1 MNKIY
6 SLLLLVFAISVHGQK
21 INEIIF
27 FQKSGKAII
36 NLKIEDTF
44 VSIDT
49 DGKLLNLSQSGDQSN
64 TMEIPPNTRSFSVN
78 ADTDFDYPN
87 RTLISSSFNQKI
99 TYYNDFYDY
108 QSGKLEKVND
118 LKFSYYNGFHHYQ
131 KGKIESIG
139 DLSFSYYSDFYSY
152 LSGKIS
158 TKDGIEFEY
167 FNDFYKNKT
176 GKLKS
181 IKGNSKHIKIT
192 VIND

>member
-87 RTLISSSFNQKI
+87 STHISSFSNQKI
-99 TYYNDFYDY
+99 TYYDDFHDY
-108 QSGKLEKVND
+108 QSGKLEKVEGI
-118 LKFSYYNGFHHYQ
+118 KFSYYSDFYDYQ

-158 TKDGIEFEY
+158 TIDGIEFEY

>member
-6 SLLLLVFAISVHGQK
+6 SLFLLVFTISIQAQK
-21 INEIIF
+21 INEIII

-87 RTLISSSFNQKI
+87 RMLTSSSFNQKI
-99 TYYNDFYDY
+99 TYYDDFYEY

-118 LKFSYYNGFHHYQ
+118 LKFSYYNGFYHYQ

-139 DLSFSYYSDFYSY
+139 DLSFSYNSDFYSY

-158 TKDGIEFEY
+158 TIDGIEFEY